1 MGRIIPYIV
10 ENKKWSKPPTN
21 YEDFQAPVK
30 ARIRVSAKN
39 KSPASS
45 KTIWVRMGYN
55 PQRWNTQPRIWVFQ
69 QTRSGWGSSRPKIRD
84 CAEGIWG
91 NTCLQIRD
99 HGAKHWMNINI
110 YIYVYIY
117 IIYIHIII
125 LYIYILFTTS
135 HPPRQ
140 DKSVT
145 TPVWASSWYNFIT
158 LPSQ

>member
-10 ENKKWSKPPTN
+10 ETKKCSKPPSN

-45 KTIWVRMGYN
+45 KSIWVRMGYN

-84 CAEGIWG
+84 CAEAIWG
-91 NTCLQIRD
+91 NTCLEIRD

-110 YIYVYIY
+110 YTYIIVYIY
-117 IIYIHIII
+117 IYIII
-125 LYIYILFTTS
+125 LYIICIYSLHNQS
-135 HPPRQ
+135 
-140 DKSVT
+140 
-145 TPVWASSWYNFIT
+145 
-158 LPSQ
+158 PSETGQVCDDAGMGIFMV